1 MLGDGE
7 EASSVKAE
15 CSGEEKSVLVS
26 VMMTPVSDA
35 RSSKIIYDPGSQ
47 KEVKGC

>member
-35 RSSKIIYDPGSQ
+35 A
-47 KEVKGC
+47 VKSFTIQALRRR